1 MSTHMQVWLWN
12 PNSTTSWLKPTTT
25 LPKALM
31 RNMDTPPSKRSICPS
46 CSKPPRTCLCTRFQS
61 PPLDN
66 SVSVTILQHTLERNH
81 PLNST
86 RIAKLGLKNLV
97 IANVRDVL
105 TQATFVIS
113 LLGDDEHGVPQ
124 KMVSST
130 QAVCENVKM
139 ESAEAEFS
147 ENANGEMPVCDI
159 KMEMDKYMCADGD
172 IDPVFADSLEA
183 PTITITMGRRGSQ
196 CSCEFQLLPQLS
208 SHKLRFD
215 QLLTVPRVVSGFANG
230 FLVKRMQD
238 TQFSIG
244 SCMERQTEFML
255 NVPRGSVLL
264 FPSENAVDV
273 KDLESRG
280 IEAKNLIV
288 LDGTW
293 AKATRMYNEN
303 PWLKALPHLK
313 LELDKSSLYGEV
325 RTQPKK
331 KCLST
336 IESIVYA
343 LKAVGD
349 CPDGLDGLLDVF
361 ESMVGDQR
369 RCMHERLNNL
379 SHAVATSYADVD
391 RTLAIKVQL
400 IFSEK
405 NEAKTQLIGQSWLG
419 GKESVWNFNEPIQ
432 HREGSWS
439 SLDPLYTILPDPNES
454 QEKINTHH
462 QNGCYLWRVKGPKAS
477 FLSFKRLVGLR
488 LGAKFSFRYKGCSGH
503 CFSIGGRRWGSMT
516 TNVSESFN
524 HMLMACRDLPITAI
538 VHFTFKQVN
547 AWFIERRDALLD
559 HNKYFVP
566 MIESKNNA
574 NLVKSTQCKVQ
585 MFDRSKGIASVLTKS
600 KKHTHKVS
608 MEDKTCDYGKW
619 QLLHYPCHALAVW
632 EEEGISIR
640 DCVAHEY
647 STQSCNDTWS
657 YTFNPQQDITQ
668 WKEYV
673 GPKHIPNK

>member
-1 MSTHMQVWLWN
+1 
-12 PNSTTSWLKPTTT
+12 
-25 LPKALM
+25 M

-86 RIAKLGLKNLV
+86 RIAKLGLTNLV
-97 IANVRDVL
+97 IANVPDVL

-130 QAVCENVKM
+130 QAVCENVSEKM

-159 KMEMDKYMCADGD
+159 KMEMDKYVCADGD

-183 PTITITMGRRGSQ
+183 PTITITMGRHGSQ

-208 SHKLRFD
+208 SHKLNFD
-215 QLLTVPRVVSGFANG
+215 QLLTVPRV
-230 FLVKRMQD
+230 
-238 TQFSIG
+238 
-244 SCMERQTEFML
+244 
-255 NVPRGSVLL
+255 
-264 FPSENAVDV
+264 
-273 KDLESRG
+273 DLESRG

-303 PWLKALPHLK
+303 PWFKALPHLK

-379 SHAVATSYADVD
+379 SHV
-391 RTLAIKVQL
+391 
-400 IFSEK
+400 
-405 NEAKTQLIGQSWLG
+405 
-419 GKESVWNFNEPIQ
+419 
-432 HREGSWS
+432 
-439 SLDPLYTILPDPNES
+439 
-454 QEKINTHH
+454 
-462 QNGCYLWRVKGPKAS
+462 
-477 FLSFKRLVGLR
+477 
-488 LGAKFSFRYKGCSGH
+488 
-503 CFSIGGRRWGSMT
+503 
-516 TNVSESFN
+516 
-524 HMLMACRDLPITAI
+524 
-538 VHFTFKQVN
+538 
-547 AWFIERRDALLD
+547 
-559 HNKYFVP
+559 
-566 MIESKNNA
+566 
-574 NLVKSTQCKVQ
+574 
-585 MFDRSKGIASVLTKS
+585 
-600 KKHTHKVS
+600 
-608 MEDKTCDYGKW
+608 
-619 QLLHYPCHALAVW
+619 
-632 EEEGISIR
+632 
-640 DCVAHEY
+640 
-647 STQSCNDTWS
+647 
-657 YTFNPQQDITQ
+657 
-668 WKEYV
+668 
-673 GPKHIPNK
+673 

>member
-183 PTITITMGRRGSQ
+183 PTITITMGRTW
-196 CSCEFQLLPQLS
+196 FAVLL
-208 SHKLRFD
+208 FD

-361 ESMVGDQR
+361 ESM
-369 RCMHERLNNL
+369 
-379 SHAVATSYADVD
+379 AVATSYADVD

-477 FLSFKRLVGLR
+477 FLSFKRLI
-488 LGAKFSFRYKGCSGH
+488 Y
-503 CFSIGGRRWGSMT
+503 GRRLLLGRSCYIKGTCASVLDIKNMRNGWGSMT